1 MKLRELRKIV
11 RRLVNEAV
19 YLSGERLNL
28 VKQLELTN
36 TPVATKA
43 NLLMLR
49 ALKGELSDVEA
60 NEYLEDLR
68 KMMVNVYKG
77 EERIAGAHLFKKIKQ
92 FVLDDA
98 AKTRIGGYITGSLK
112 AIG

>member
-11 RRLVNEAV
+11 RRLINEAV
-19 YLSGERLNL
+19 YLTGERLNI
-28 VKQLELTN
+28 VKQLELTS

-49 ALKGELSDVEA
+49 AMKGELSDVEV
-60 NEYLEDLR
+60 NEYLDDLR
-68 KMMVNVYKG
+68 KMMVGVYRG

-92 FVLDDA
+92 FVIDDA
-98 AKTRIGGYITGSLK
+98 AKARIGGYITGTLK
-112 AIG
+112 AVS